1 MKCLL
6 FPTDFSPNAAHA
18 LQFAIDFAA
27 KTSAKLVIMHSYK
40 IPYDFSSRV
49 AQELETEKVEAES
62 KLESLRAELLTH
74 PHHDRLECECLALPG
89 DPLSSIKKAAT
100 DLNADLI
107 IMGAKGNS
115 GIKHQ
120 IFGSI
125 TAECIL
131 LTRFPVLAIPEE
143 ATFENMSRIVYT
155 TDYDENDFDNLENV
169 VAVAKL
175 FDAEVRILHI
185 VEKDT
190 LKEKIMF
197 EGFKAMVSQKKLYQ
211 HIHHN
216 MIAGNDFYDTL
227 NRYITECKGSML
239 VMTSNRKS
247 WIAKL
252 FSKSLT
258 HDMVY
263 HTHVPFLALKP
274 DSVI

>member
-1 MKCLL
+1 
-6 FPTDFSPNAAHA
+6 
-18 LQFAIDFAA
+18 
-27 KTSAKLVIMHSYK
+27 
-40 IPYDFSSRV
+40 
-49 AQELETEKVEAES
+49 
-62 KLESLRAELLTH
+62 
-74 PHHDRLECECLALPG
+74 
-89 DPLSSIKKAAT
+89 
-100 DLNADLI
+100 
-107 IMGAKGNS
+107 
-115 GIKHQ
+115 
-120 IFGSI
+120 
-125 TAECIL
+125 
-131 LTRFPVLAIPEE
+131 
-143 ATFENMSRIVYT
+143 MSRIVYT

-216 MIAGNDFYDTL
+216 MIVGKDFYDTL
-227 NRYITECKGSML
+227 NQYITECKGSML
-239 VMTSNRKS
+239 VMTSSRKS